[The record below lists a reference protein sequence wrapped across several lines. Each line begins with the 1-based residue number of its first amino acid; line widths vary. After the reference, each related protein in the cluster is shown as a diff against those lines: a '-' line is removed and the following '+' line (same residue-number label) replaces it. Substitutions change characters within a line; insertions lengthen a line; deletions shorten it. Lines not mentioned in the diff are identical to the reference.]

1 VRVHDYRIAGE
12 AVEVRVCTN
21 ADDLAEFDAWA
32 RDMANSGEPVAVDT
46 ETTGL
51 DIFSPG
57 HRLRLVQFGNDT
69 VAYVI
74 PVEAGRI
81 FWQAALKW
89 LMRLPRMVVHNAA
102 YDLLVLD
109 RHMGLPLEETFPR
122 ITDSKI
128 IAALI
133 DPRQPQDGG
142 IGTGLKPLSAHW
154 VDPTAPD
161 TQEGLTAVFRSL
173 KLTKATGW
181 AGIPLDNPTYELY
194 AGLDVLLTSRL
205 LKVLR
210 RVFTE
215 LRVRPALVPY
225 EHQLALICAI
235 MQRAG
240 MVLDE
245 DYVRILDA
253 ELEREA
259 EHFSAVAGRYGVAN
273 INSTAQVAD
282 SLLAMGEELTERTAG
297 GALKVDKAVL
307 LGLADMSLQWERLDV
322 RRPNPLADAV
332 VRSKR
337 AGKWRSAYVSTFLET
352 MDANGRVH
360 PNVNPLQARTGRM
373 SINRPALQTLPSSD
387 AMIRR
392 ALLADEG
399 HVTVSCDFAAVEMRV
414 LAALAD
420 VKRMKLAIHE
430 GRDLHDFT
438 AELVF
443 GPDFT
448 KAHRKLAKGIGFGKV
463 YGGGAAT
470 IARQT
475 GAPIEQVQVALRAY
489 DRVYPEIKRAS
500 ARWQREAM
508 ANGMVIETVTGRR
521 QPLDRDRTYA
531 VTNYQVQSA
540 ARDVLGQALIDMHEQ
555 GLTQY
560 LRLPI
565 HDEVV
570 ASVPAG
576 EATELARA
584 IEECMT
590 MDLFG
595 VHIAAEAEIGG
606 RPWGSLYPNCPA
618 Y

>member
-1 VRVHDYRIAGE
+1 MRVHEYRIAGE
-12 AVEVRVCTN
+12 PVEVRVCTSE
-21 ADDLAEFDAWA
+21 DDLELFDVWA
-32 RDMANSGEPVAVDT
+32 RDMANSREPVAVDT

-51 DIFSPG
+51 DVFSVG
-57 HRLRLVQFGNDT
+57 HRLRLVQFGDDHT
-69 VAYVI
+69 AWVI
-74 PVEAGRI
+74 PVEAGRP
-81 FWQAALKW
+81 FWQAAIKW
-89 LMRLPRMVVHNAA
+89 LTRLPRMVVHNAA

-122 ITDSKI
+122 VTDSKI

-142 IGTGLKPLSAHW
+142 VGTGLKPLSAYW
-154 VDPTAPD
+154 IDPNAPD

-181 AGIPLDNPTYELY
+181 AGVPLDNPTYELY

-210 RVFTE
+210 RVFVE
-215 LRVRPALVPY
+215 LGIRPALVPY
-225 EHQLALICAI
+225 EHQLALVCAI

-245 DYVRILDA
+245 DYVRQLDA

-259 EHFSAVAGRYGVAN
+259 EHFARIASRFGVEN
-273 INSTAQVAD
+273 INSTRQVAD
-282 SLLAMGEELTERTAG
+282 CLLAMGEALTERTAG
-297 GALKVDKAVL
+297 GAIKADKAVL
-307 LGLADMSLQWERLDV
+307 LALADMDLQWNRLDI
-322 RRPNPLADAV
+322 RRPNPLANAV

-337 AGKWRSAYVSTFLET
+337 AGKWRSAYVQTFIET

-420 VKRMKLAIHE
+420 VRRMKEALHA

-470 IARQT
+470 IQRQT
-475 GAPIEQVQVALRAY
+475 GAPMEQVRVALSAY

-508 ANGMVIETVTGRR
+508 SNGMVIETVTGRR

-531 VTNYQVQSA
+531 VVNYMVQSA
-540 ARDVLGQALIDMHEQ
+540 ARDVLGQAILTMHEQ

-576 EATELARA
+576 EAKELAKA
-584 IEECMT
+584 IEDCMT

>member
-1 VRVHDYRIAGE
+1 MRVHEYRIAGE
-12 AVEVRVCTN
+12 PVEVRVCN
-21 ADDLAEFDAWA
+21 HPDDLAEFDAWA
-32 RDMANSGEPVAVDT
+32 RKMADSGEPVAVDT

-51 DIFSPG
+51 DVFSPG
-57 HRLRLVQFGNDT
+57 HRLRLVQFGNDH

-74 PVEAGRI
+74 PVEMGPV
-81 FWQAALKW
+81 WWHAAVRW
-89 LMRLPRMVVHNAA
+89 LRRLPRMVLHNAA
-102 YDLLVLD
+102 YDLLVAD
-109 RHMGLPLEETFPR
+109 RHMGIRLEDTFPR
-122 ITDSKI
+122 VTDTKI

-181 AGIPLDNPTYELY
+181 AGIPLDNHVYELY

-215 LRVRPALVPY
+215 LSVRSALVAY
-225 EHQLALICAI
+225 EHRIALICAT

-240 MVLDE
+240 MILDE
-245 DYVRILDA
+245 PYVQGLDS
-253 ELEREA
+253 ELESEA
-259 EHFSAVAGRYGVAN
+259 RLFAAKASRYGVEN
-273 INSTAQVAD
+273 INSGRQVAEA
-282 SLLAMGEELTERTAG
+282 LVAMGEELTEHTAG

-307 LGLADMSLQWERLDV
+307 LGLADRDLQWNRLDV
-322 RRPNPLADAV
+322 RRPNPLAEAV

-352 MDANGRVH
+352 MDADGRVH

-399 HVTVSCDFAAVEMRV
+399 HVIVSCDFAAVEMRV

-420 VKRMKLAIHE
+420 VKRMKEAIRT

-443 GPDFT
+443 GPGFT

-463 YGGGAAT
+463 YGGGATT
-470 IARQT
+470 IQRQT
-475 GAPIEQVQVALRAY
+475 GAPMEQVRAALAAY
-489 DRVYPEIKRAS
+489 DRAYPEIKRAS

-508 ANGMVIETVTGRR
+508 GNGMVVETVTGRR

-531 VTNYQVQSA
+531 VVNYQVQSA
-540 ARDVLGQALIDMHEQ
+540 ARDVLGQALINMHDS
-555 GLTQY
+555 GLLPY

-565 HDEVV
+565 HDEVI

-576 EATELARA
+576 EAKELAKA
-584 IEECMT
+584 IEDAMT
-590 MDLFG
+590 MEIYG
-595 VHIAAEAEIGG
+595 VMIDAGAEVGG
-606 RPWGSLYPNCPA
+606 RSWGSLYGA
-618 Y
+618 EY

>member
-1 VRVHDYRIAGE
+1 MRVHEYRIAGE
-12 AVEVRVCTN
+12 PVEVRVCDHP
-21 ADDLAEFDAWA
+21 DDLAEFDAWA
-32 RDMANSGEPVAVDT
+32 QGMADSGEPVAMDT

-57 HRLRLVQFGNDT
+57 HRLRLVQFGNDH

-74 PVEAGRI
+74 PVEMGRA
-81 FWQAALKW
+81 WWAAALRW
-89 LMRLPRMVVHNAA
+89 LRRLPRMVVHNAA
-102 YDLLVLD
+102 YDLLVAE
-109 RHMGLPLEETFPR
+109 RHMGLTLEETFPR
-122 ITDSKI
+122 VTDTKI

-181 AGIPLDNPTYELY
+181 AGIPLDNPVYELY

-215 LRVRPALVPY
+215 LGVRGALVPY
-225 EHQLALICAI
+225 EHRNALICAT

-245 DYVRILDA
+245 PYVRALDGELA
-253 ELEREA
+253 EEA
-259 EHFSAVAGRYGVAN
+259 GTFADKAQRYGVEN
-273 INSTAQVAD
+273 INSGRQVAEA
-282 SLLAMGEELTERTAG
+282 LVAMGEELTERTAG

-307 LGLADMSLQWERLDV
+307 LGLADRDLQWNRLDV
-322 RRPNPLADAV
+322 RRPNPLAEAV

-352 MDANGRVH
+352 MDEYGRVH

-399 HVTVSCDFAAVEMRV
+399 HVIVSCDFAAVEMRV

-420 VKRMKLAIHE
+420 VKRMKDAIRT

-443 GPDFT
+443 GPGFT

-463 YGGGAAT
+463 YGGGATT
-470 IARQT
+470 IQRQT
-475 GAPIEQVQVALRAY
+475 GAPMEQVRAALAAY
-489 DRVYPEIKRAS
+489 DRAYPEIKRAS

-508 ANGMVIETVTGRR
+508 SNGMVVETVTGRR

-531 VTNYQVQSA
+531 VVNYMVQSA
-540 ARDVLGQALIDMHEQ
+540 ARDVLCQSLANMHDA
-555 GLTQY
+555 GLLPY

-565 HDEVV
+565 HDEVI

-576 EATELARA
+576 EAKELAKA
-584 IEECMT
+584 IEDCMT
-590 MDLFG
+590 MELYG
-595 VHIAAEAEIGG
+595 VMVDAEAEIGG
-606 RPWGSLYPNCPA
+606 RSWGSLYGA
-618 Y
+618 DY